1 MFEWRFAVT
10 PRVFSRSPPAAND
23 LLRSL
28 AEIWTQGEA
37 KLRVVAGNLRGRRL
51 APAPPGVR
59 PTSDRVRESIFA
71 RLGDLDGV
79 GVLDLFAGTG
89 ALGIEALSR
98 GAKGLVAVDRS
109 YPSVAVIE
117 RNLDDLGVVSQA
129 KVIRAEAQT
138 AIRRLAVEGQDFDL
152 VFLDP
157 PYADLTEAPAVLEAL
172 VTCDILRPGAVVVVE
187 GPKRHSL
194 PAIAGLALDKMR
206 RYGDTV
212 VYWLRVDPVSSSQ
225 VE

>member
-1 MFEWRFAVT
+1 M
-10 PRVFSRSPPAAND
+10 
-23 LLRSL
+23 
-28 AEIWTQGEA
+28 
-37 KLRVVAGNLRGRRL
+37 AGNLRGRRL
-51 APAPPGVR
+51 APPPPGVR

-71 RLGDLDGV
+71 RLGDLDGA

-98 GAKGLVAVDRS
+98 GAECLVAVDCS

-129 KVIRAEAQT
+129 KVMRAEAQT
-138 AIRRLAVEGQDFDL
+138 AIRRLGVEGQAFDL

-157 PYADLTEAPAVLEAL
+157 PYADLTEAPTVLEAL
-172 VTCDILRPGAVVVVE
+172 VTCDILSPEAVVVVE

-194 PAIAGLALDKMR
+194 PVIAGLALDKMR

-212 VYWLRVDPVSSSQ
+212 VYWFRVDPVSSSQ